1 MISFHAKFVP
11 TDHNMITQNKIT
23 METAVLEN
31 KKRPRSISFSGLNA
45 NVVKLWQ
52 QQLILRQAVILFSL
66 ERNFFSFP
74 RYIDIIIPYIH
85 SLWTCHECQRRKYLI
100 YQEYLIIS
108 IFRYGEQFQNI
119 IGNMA

>member
-1 MISFHAKFVP
+1 MTSFHAKFVT

-52 QQLILRQAVILFSL
+52 QQLILHQAVILFSL
-66 ERNFFSFP
+66 ERNFFVLFKV
-74 RYIDIIIPYIH
+74 H
-85 SLWTCHECQRRKYLI
+85 
-100 YQEYLIIS
+100 
-108 IFRYGEQFQNI
+108 
-119 IGNMA
+119 

>member
-1 MISFHAKFVP
+1 
-11 TDHNMITQNKIT
+11 

-74 RYIDIIIPYIH
+74 RYIDIVIQIPHIH
-85 SLWTCHECQRRKYLI
+85 SLWTHHECQRRKYLI
-100 YQEYLIIS
+100 YQKYLIIS
-108 IFRYGEQFQNI
+108 IFRYGEKFQNI
-119 IGNMA
+119 IGNMACSHE